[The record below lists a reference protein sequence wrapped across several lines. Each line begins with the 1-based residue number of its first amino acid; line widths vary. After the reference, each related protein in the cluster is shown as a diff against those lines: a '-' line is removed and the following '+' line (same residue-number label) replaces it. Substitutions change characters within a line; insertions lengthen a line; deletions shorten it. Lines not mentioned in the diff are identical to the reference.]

1 MVQFLSGFFL
11 CPYKMMNIP
20 FSYFRSFD
28 RLNIERCVVPHG
40 CNVAGIG
47 DFNASARSNLAITH
61 DIARNILQAL
71 NLKFSDTSNF
81 VYC

>member
-1 MVQFLSGFFL
+1 
-11 CPYKMMNIP
+11 MMNIP
-20 FSYFRSFD
+20 FSYFGSFD
-28 RLNIERCVVPHG
+28 RLNSERCVVPYG
-40 CNVAGIG
+40 CNVAEIG

>member
-11 CPYKMMNIP
+11 CPYEMMNIP
-20 FSYFRSFD
+20 FSYFGSFD
-28 RLNIERCVVPHG
+28 RLNSERCVVPYG
-40 CNVAGIG
+40 CNVAEIG

>member
-1 MVQFLSGFFL
+1 M
-11 CPYKMMNIP
+11 PYG
-20 FSYFRSFD
+20 Y
-28 RLNIERCVVPHG
+28 
-40 CNVAGIG
+40 NVAGIG

-71 NLKFSDTSNF
+71 NLKFSETSNF